1 MTPHPDPPPQR
12 GEGIGNVVSNTG
24 LAIEVNDL
32 TKRFGRFLAV
42 DRVSFQV
49 RRGEVFGFL
58 GPNGSGKSTTIRML
72 CGILI
77 PTSGSG
83 RVAGFDVARDP
94 ERVRENIGYMSQKF
108 SLYEEL
114 MVQENL
120 DFFAGIYGLAGS
132 DGARRREEVLDL
144 GGLTDYR
151 NVLARELPGGLRQRL
166 ALASAILHRPSVL
179 FLDEPTA
186 GVDPISR
193 RGFWELIRRMAAEG
207 TAIFVTTHYMD
218 EAEHCHSLAFIYQG
232 RLIASGAPAR
242 LKGTLHGCLV
252 EVEVPP
258 DQLHTALEA
267 LRGLPLARE
276 VAMFGAALH
285 ATLDSADAI
294 PALRDALRSRAIEP
308 RRAEAILPS
317 LEDVFVSLVAQEVER

>member
-1 MTPHPDPPPQR
+1 MPF
-12 GEGIGNVVSNTG
+12 E
-24 LAIEVNDL
+24 LAIEVADL
-32 TKRFGRFLAV
+32 TKRFGRFTAV

-49 RRGEVFGFL
+49 RQGEVFGFL

-72 CGILI
+72 CGILL

-114 MVQENL
+114 TVQENL
-120 DFFAGIYGLAGS
+120 DFFAGIYGLAGPE
-132 DGARRREEVLDL
+132 GARRREEVLDL
-144 GGLTDYR
+144 GGLAPYR
-151 NVLARELPGGLRQRL
+151 NASARDLPGGLRQRL
-166 ALASAILHRPSVL
+166 GLASAIIHRPSVL

-193 RGFWELIRRMAAEG
+193 RDFWALIREMAAQG
-207 TAIFVTTHYMD
+207 TAVFVTTHYMD

-232 RLIASGAPAR
+232 GLIASGPPAR
-242 LKGTLHGCLV
+242 LKTDLQGCLV

-258 DQLHTALEA
+258 GDLMRALEA
-267 LRGLPLARE
+267 LQAEPRAHE
-276 VAMFGAALH
+276 AAMFGATLH
-285 ATLDSADAI
+285 VTLDAAEAI
-294 PALRDALRSRAIEP
+294 PALRASLTARQIEV
-308 RRAEAILPS
+308 RRLEPILPS
-317 LEDVFVSLVAQEVER
+317 LEDVFVALVARKGNA